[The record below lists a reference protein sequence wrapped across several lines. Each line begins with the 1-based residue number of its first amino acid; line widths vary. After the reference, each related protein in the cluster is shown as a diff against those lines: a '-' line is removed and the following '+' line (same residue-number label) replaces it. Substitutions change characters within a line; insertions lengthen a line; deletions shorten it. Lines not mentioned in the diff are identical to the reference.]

1 MAEKSVLVAVLEGRT
16 PSIVIASDFCTET
29 VFAEQSPEMAEKSVL
44 EAVLEGRTP
53 SIVIA
58 SEFCTETVFA
68 EQSPKWPKSRS

>member
-44 EAVLEGRTP
+44 EAVLEGRIPFHRDRLGILHTY
-53 SIVIA
+53 SFRRKIA
-58 SEFCTETVFA
+58 
-68 EQSPKWPKSRS
+68 